1 MNFFQFFSIFFP
13 WIQFFWLIYGWPHS
27 YRVTKL
33 IMGYLRMLGM
43 TNKQKKII
51 NFFLYFQYIS
61 FDQTFHFF
69 NNNSLTKSS
78 LRVQKFINWPKKG
91 ISQENIGKKFLIFFW
106 KFLQF
111 FEKIPRIPQ
120 WNILIKSNPRYQNVQ
135 PLAISKSSI
144 HGQILCFY
152 ALFSSSEKSI

>member
-1 MNFFQFFSIFFP
+1 
-13 WIQFFWLIYGWPHS
+13 
-27 YRVTKL
+27 
-33 IMGYLRMLGM
+33 MGYLRMLGM

-91 ISQENIGKKFLIFFW
+91 ISQGNIGKKNFNS
-106 KFLQF
+106 F
-111 FEKIPRIPQ
+111 FENFSNFLKKSQGSPYEIF
-120 WNILIKSNPRYQNVQ
+120 WLKVTLDIKMSNPWLYLNHQYMVKYCVFMPFLAVQ
-135 PLAISKSSI
+135 KSPFRVRTPCI
-144 HGQILCFY
+144 YLTVYHGKAVLNLIIY
-152 ALFSSSEKSI
+152 

>member
-1 MNFFQFFSIFFP
+1 MNFFHFFSIFFP

-51 NFFLYFQYIS
+51 NFFFVFSIYFFWSDIS
-61 FDQTFHFF
+61 FF
-69 NNNSLTKSS
+69 NKNSLTKSS

-91 ISQENIGKKFLIFFW
+91 ISQENIGKKILIFFW

-135 PLAISKSSI
+135 PLAIYESSI

-152 ALFSSSEKSI
+152 ALSSSSEKSI